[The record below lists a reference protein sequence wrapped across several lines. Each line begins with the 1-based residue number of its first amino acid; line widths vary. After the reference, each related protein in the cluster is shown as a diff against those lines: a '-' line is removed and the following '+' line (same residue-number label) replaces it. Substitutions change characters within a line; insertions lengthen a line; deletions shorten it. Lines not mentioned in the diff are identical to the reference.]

1 MRGVFDIERG
11 FSPAYILIILILT
24 IFVTFLL
31 YGIFHPYIVDVFPSM
46 MVDNG
51 GDQDFAMFSIE
62 WWTVYFP
69 VAFVVSMII
78 WVIVNS
84 QRRGEV

>member
-1 MRGVFDIERG
+1 MEKIFSIQRGY
-11 FSPAYILIILILT
+11 SPAYILIIIILS

-31 YGIFHPYIVDVFPSM
+31 YGIFHPYVVDVFPSM

-62 WWTVYFP
+62 WWTVYLP

-78 WVIVNS
+78 FVIVNS